1 MESFKINLAL
11 IFFFIA
17 FASAI
22 NKLDPEEYR
31 FSYRCFE
38 DSVVVSFEQQS
49 PYEVHLYTVS
59 SDKDEYRCSRTFTP
73 NEPAI
78 KELNFKSCSYAA
90 RQFQVYVD
98 EQYGRSL
105 QQHFFSVNCRVPET
119 PRELSFWDKLT
130 QIFKSDREE

>member
-22 NKLDPEEYR
+22 NKPDPEEYR
-31 FSYRCFE
+31 FSYICYE
-38 DSVVVSFEQQS
+38 NSVVVSFEQQL

-59 SDKDEYRCSRTFTP
+59 SDKNESECSRIFTP
-73 NEPAI
+73 NEPAV

-90 RQFQVYVD
+90 RKFQVYVD

-105 QQHFFSVNCRVPET
+105 KQHFFLVNCQVPEFQ
-119 PRELSFWDKLT
+119 REISIWKKLL
-130 QIFKSDREE
+130 QMFKLYKK